1 MSKLMKKIYNPFKTK
16 TMKTKTTQLI
26 DQVDDGFNYFL
37 GYRLK
42 EVNTDDR
49 YYIESFI
56 DYIEY
61 LEIKVDRLSKKL
73 RNN

>member
-1 MSKLMKKIYNPFKTK
+1 MKEIYNPLKTK
-16 TMKTKTTQLI
+16 TMKTKTTQLL

-37 GYRLK
+37 GHRLE
-42 EVNTDDR
+42 EVNTDDK

-56 DYIEY
+56 AYIEY

>member
-1 MSKLMKKIYNPFKTK
+1 
-16 TMKTKTTQLI
+16 MKTKTTQLL

-42 EVNTDDR
+42 ELKTDDR

-56 DYIEY
+56 SYIEY

>member
-1 MSKLMKKIYNPFKTK
+1 
-16 TMKTKTTQLI
+16 MKTSTTKLL
-26 DQVDDGFNYFL
+26 DKVDDGFNYFL
-37 GYRLK
+37 NYRLE
-42 EVNTDDR
+42 EVNSDDK

-61 LEIKVDRLSKKL
+61 LEIKVDRLSKEL

>member
-1 MSKLMKKIYNPFKTK
+1 MVMYIIKFKTTK
-16 TMKTKTTQLI
+16 TMKTKTTQLL

-56 DYIEY
+56 SYIEY

-73 RNN
+73 KNK

>member
-1 MSKLMKKIYNPFKTK
+1 
-16 TMKTKTTQLI
+16 MKTKTTQLI

-49 YYIESFI
+49 YYIKSFI

>member
-1 MSKLMKKIYNPFKTK
+1 MKQFTMKIK
-16 TMKTKTTQLI
+16 TMKTKTTQLL

-37 GYRLK
+37 DYRLK

-56 DYIEY
+56 SYIEY

>member
-1 MSKLMKKIYNPFKTK
+1 MVMYIIKFKTTK
-16 TMKTKTTQLI
+16 TMKTKTTQLL

-56 DYIEY
+56 SYIEH
-61 LEIKVDRLSKKL
+61 LEIKVDRLSKKI

>member
-1 MSKLMKKIYNPFKTK
+1 
-16 TMKTKTTQLI
+16 MKTKTTQLL

-56 DYIEY
+56 SYIEY

-73 RNN
+73 KNN

>member
-1 MSKLMKKIYNPFKTK
+1 
-16 TMKTKTTQLI
+16 MKTKTTQLL

-73 RNN
+73 KNN

>member
-1 MSKLMKKIYNPFKTK
+1 MYIIKFKTTK
-16 TMKTKTTQLI
+16 TMKTKTTQLL

-56 DYIEY
+56 SYIEY

-73 RNN
+73 KNK

>member
-1 MSKLMKKIYNPFKTK
+1 MYKRTNTTTK
-16 TMKTKTTQLI
+16 TMKTKTTQLL

-56 DYIEY
+56 SYIEY

-73 RNN
+73 KNN

>member
-1 MSKLMKKIYNPFKTK
+1 MMYINSLKTTK
-16 TMKTKTTQLI
+16 TMKTKTTQLL

-37 GYRLK
+37 GYRLE
-42 EVNTDDR
+42 EVNKDDK

-56 DYIEY
+56 SYIEY

-73 RNN
+73 RKN

>member
-1 MSKLMKKIYNPFKTK
+1 MMYINSLKTTK
-16 TMKTKTTQLI
+16 TMETKTTQLL

-37 GYRLK
+37 GYRL
-42 EVNTDDR
+42 EEINTDDR

>member
-1 MSKLMKKIYNPFKTK
+1 MVI
-16 TMKTKTTQLI
+16 MKTQTTKLL
-26 DQVDDGFNYFL
+26 DKVDDGFNYFL
-37 GYRLK
+37 GYRLE
-42 EVNTDDR
+42 EVNTDDK

-61 LEIKVDRLSKKL
+61 LEIKVDRLSKEL